1 MVGQRIMI
9 QNIPR
14 DRVDETEVWTGLH
27 FVVTSSRPIKAML
40 KVVKIDNLT
49 LQNLPEGRE
58 IEFNV
63 IKYGSSIFLW

>member
-1 MVGQRIMI
+1 MGQQIMI
-9 QNIPR
+9 QNILC
-14 DRVDETEVWTGLH
+14 DRVDESEVWTGLH
-27 FVVTSSRPIKAML
+27 FVVTSSRPIKTML

-63 IKYGSSIFLW
+63 IDYGSSIFHW

>member
-1 MVGQRIMI
+1 MVGQQIII

-63 IKYGSSIFLW
+63 IKYSSSIFH